1 MSQHHHV
8 QESLP
13 TESPTLLFGPK
24 IDTSFRSLPA
34 FCSLSSKKTKV
45 RVGVRPRHDG
55 GSSLCCEVL
64 WSENTTTEPDTG
76 EVWQG
81 EGGRRR
87 VAGNGH
93 SFVHSFTWRTFI
105 KQILCV
111 RYTVRRWVQPSP
123 GSPGT
128 HHPAGEKHIT
138 QIMPT

>member
-64 WSENTTTEPDTG
+64 WSENITTEPDTEDRCGRGKGDAGGWLGTVIPLFIHSLG
-76 EVWQG
+76 EHLLSKYCVSYIAS
-81 EGGRRR
+81 GG
-87 VAGNGH
+87 GCN
-93 SFVHSFTWRTFI
+93 
-105 KQILCV
+105 
-111 RYTVRRWVQPSP
+111 
-123 GSPGT
+123 
-128 HHPAGEKHIT
+128 PALGLQEPTIQQEKNISHR
-138 QIMPT
+138 